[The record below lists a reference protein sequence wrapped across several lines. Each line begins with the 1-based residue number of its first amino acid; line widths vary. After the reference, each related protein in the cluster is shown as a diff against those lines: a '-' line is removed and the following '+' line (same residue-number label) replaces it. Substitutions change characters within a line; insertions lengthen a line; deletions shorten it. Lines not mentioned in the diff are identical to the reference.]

1 MNRCTIIRTSQDL
14 RSHAVMLLP
23 WQDCFVAFTRLFMG
37 RLIECHK
44 GNKRALSYIRK
55 AQASTEEIS
64 LYLGSRTCLHR
75 GRKIEDAITQLQTL
89 EAVVTQEAHKYG
101 EEEQEEQ
108 ENGSEVGS

>member
-1 MNRCTIIRTSQDL
+1 
-14 RSHAVMLLP
+14 MLLP

-37 RLIECHK
+37 RLTEYHK
-44 GNKRALSYIRK
+44 GNRRAISYIRK
-55 AQASTEEIS
+55 AQASTEEVS

-89 EAVVTQEAHKYG
+89 EAVVTQEANKSG
-101 EEEQEEQ
+101 EQEQEEK